1 MSFDDWILSLHVL
14 SAFAYM
20 GALVLFWILVV
31 AVRRT
36 DLPVVTARM
45 GPVARTGNVAVAVG
59 AVGTIVS
66 GVWLAISL
74 DAYEVWDGWVIAAI
88 VLWAISLETGRRA
101 GTEYTNAMNKAE
113 ELEVSGQTGPS
124 AELAAMNRT
133 STGLLMHTVSS
144 IVALA
149 ILIDMI
155 WKPGA

>member
-74 DAYEVWDGWVIAAI
+74 
-88 VLWAISLETGRRA
+88 ETGRRA

-155 WKPGA
+155 WKPGV